1 MLILY
6 WGGDLIK
13 KLDEIEKYL
22 KLRKKAVLS
31 VAAAHNEEVLTSIKE
46 AVDRGIIKPILVG
59 KIDKIRSISKSIG
72 LNLDNIELIQEDDIV
87 KCAEIAVKLVHDNKA
102 DFIMKGLLDT
112 SILLKSV
119 LNKEYGL
126 KKDGLLSHVMIYE
139 VESYHKLLIISD
151 GGMNIS
157 PNYEQK
163 EGIIKNA
170 ILAAKSLG
178 IEEIKVACIA
188 AVEKINPKMQSTIDA
203 RKLQEACENGVFG
216 KNVIVEGPLAFD
228 LAVSSHASEVKGFK
242 SKVSGDV
249 DIIVTPT
256 IEVGNAL
263 GKSLTY
269 MTKSKS
275 AGIIMGASV
284 PIVLT
289 SRADSSESKLY
300 SIIYGALISKNI

>member
-1 MLILY
+1 M
-6 WGGDLIK
+6 IK
-13 KLDEIEKYL
+13 KLDEMEKYL
-22 KLRKKAVLS
+22 KLEKKAVLS
-31 VAAAHNEEVLTSIKE
+31 VASAHNEEVLTSIKE
-46 AVDRGIIKPILVG
+46 AVDRGIIQPILVG

-87 KCAEIAVKLVHDNKA
+87 KCAEIAVKLVHANKA

-112 SILLKSV
+112 SILLKAV

-139 VESYHKLLIISD
+139 VESYHKLLLVSD

-188 AVEKINPKMQSTIDA
+188 AVEKINTKMQSTIDA

-216 KNVIVEGPLAFD
+216 KNVIVEW
-228 LAVSSHASEVKGFK
+228 
-242 SKVSGDV
+242 
-249 DIIVTPT
+249 T
-256 IEVGNAL
+256 I
-263 GKSLTY
+263 
-269 MTKSKS
+269 
-275 AGIIMGASV
+275 
-284 PIVLT
+284 
-289 SRADSSESKLY
+289 
-300 SIIYGALISKNI
+300 SI

>member
-1 MLILY
+1 M
-6 WGGDLIK
+6 IK
-13 KLDEIEKYL
+13 KLDEMEKYL

-46 AVDRGIIKPILVG
+46 AVDRGIIQPILVG
-59 KIDKIRSISKSIG
+59 NIDKIRSISKSIGLNLDNIELIQEDDIVKCAEIAVKLVHDNKADFIMKIDKIRSISKSIG

-170 ILAAKSLG
+170 ILAAKSLVN
-178 IEEIKVACIA
+178 IT
-188 AVEKINPKMQSTIDA
+188 KI
-203 RKLQEACENGVFG
+203 R
-216 KNVIVEGPLAFD
+216 
-228 LAVSSHASEVKGFK
+228 FK
-242 SKVSGDV
+242 
-249 DIIVTPT
+249 
-256 IEVGNAL
+256 
-263 GKSLTY
+263 
-269 MTKSKS
+269 
-275 AGIIMGASV
+275 
-284 PIVLT
+284 
-289 SRADSSESKLY
+289 
-300 SIIYGALISKNI
+300 

>member
-1 MLILY
+1 M
-6 WGGDLIK
+6 IK
-13 KLDEIEKYL
+13 KLDEMEKHL
-22 KLRKKAVLS
+22 KLGERAILS
-31 VAAAHNEEVLTSIKE
+31 VAAAHNEEVLISIKE
-46 AVDRGIIKPILVG
+46 AVNRGVIQPILVG
-59 KIDKIRSISKSIG
+59 NIDKIKSISKSI
-72 LNLDNIELIQEDDIV
+72 NLDLENIELIQEDDIV
-87 KCAEIAVKLVHDNKA
+87 KCAEIAVRLVHDNKA

-112 SILLKSV
+112 SILLKAV

-126 KKDGLLSHVMIYE
+126 KKEGLLSHVMIHE
-139 VESYHKLLIISD
+139 VESYHKLLLISD

-170 ILAAKSLG
+170 ILVAKSLG

-188 AVEKINPKMQSTIDA
+188 AVEKINPKMQATIDA
-203 RKLQEACENGVFG
+203 HKLQEACENCLFG

-228 LAVSSHASEVKGFK
+228 LAVSSHASEVKGLK
-242 SKVSGDV
+242 SIVSGDV
-249 DIIVTPT
+249 DIIITPT

-275 AGIIMGASV
+275 AGVIMGASV

>member
-1 MLILY
+1 ML
-6 WGGDLIK
+6 
-13 KLDEIEKYL
+13 
-22 KLRKKAVLS
+22 
-31 VAAAHNEEVLTSIKE
+31 N
-46 AVDRGIIKPILVG
+46 
-59 KIDKIRSISKSIG
+59 
-72 LNLDNIELIQEDDIV
+72 
-87 KCAEIAVKLVHDNKA
+87 
-102 DFIMKGLLDT
+102 
-112 SILLKSV
+112 
-119 LNKEYGL
+119 
-126 KKDGLLSHVMIYE
+126 
-139 VESYHKLLIISD
+139 
-151 GGMNIS
+151 
-157 PNYEQK
+157 
-163 EGIIKNA
+163 
-170 ILAAKSLG
+170 
-178 IEEIKVACIA
+178 
-188 AVEKINPKMQSTIDA
+188 
-203 RKLQEACENGVFG
+203 
-216 KNVIVEGPLAFD
+216 GPLAFD

>member
-6 WGGDLIK
+6 RGGDLIK
-13 KLDEIEKYL
+13 KLDEMEKHL
-22 KLRKKAVLS
+22 KLGERAILS
-31 VAAAHNEEVLTSIKE
+31 VAAAHNEEVLISIKE
-46 AVDRGIIKPILVG
+46 AVNRGVIQPILVG
-59 KIDKIRSISKSIG
+59 NIDKIKSISKSI
-72 LNLDNIELIQEDDIV
+72 NLDLENIELIQEDDIV
-87 KCAEIAVKLVHDNKA
+87 KCAEIAVRLVHDNKA

-112 SILLKSV
+112 SILLKAV

-126 KKDGLLSHVMIYE
+126 KKEGLLSHVMIHE
-139 VESYHKLLIISD
+139 VESYHKLLLISD

-188 AVEKINPKMQSTIDA
+188 AVEKINPKMQATIDA
-203 RKLQEACENGVFG
+203 HKLQEACENGLFG

-228 LAVSSHASEVKGFK
+228 LAVSSHASEVKGLK
-242 SKVSGDV
+242 SIVSGDV
-249 DIIVTPT
+249 DIIITPT

-275 AGIIMGASV
+275 AGVIMGASV

>member
-1 MLILY
+1 M
-6 WGGDLIK
+6 IK
-13 KLDEIEKYL
+13 KLDEMEKYL
-22 KLRKKAVLS
+22 KLRKKSVLS
-31 VAAAHNEEVLTSIKE
+31 VAAAHNEEVLVSIKD
-46 AVDRGIIKPILVG
+46 AMDRGIIQPILIG
-59 KIDKIRSISKSIG
+59 NIDKIRYVSKSID
-72 LNLDNIELIQEDDIV
+72 LNLDNIELIQENDIV

-112 SILLKSV
+112 SILLKAV

-126 KKDGLLSHVMIYE
+126 KKGGLLSHVMIYE

-151 GGMNIS
+151 GGINIL

-163 EGIIKNA
+163 ESIIKNA
-170 ILAAKSLG
+170 IIAAKSLG
-178 IEEIKVACIA
+178 IEKIKVACIS

-203 RKLQEACENGVFG
+203 RKLQEACDNGVFG
-216 KNVIVEGPLAFD
+216 KDVIVEGPLAFD

-249 DIIVTPT
+249 DIIITPT

-269 MTKSKS
+269 MAKSKS

-289 SRADSSESKLY
+289 SRSDSSKSKLY